1 VIVADTSGLLA
12 LYNATEPSHRAV
24 AAIIENEGEHLVV
37 SPFVIAELEYLVA
50 TRVGQAAAVAVAR
63 ELGGGAY
70 ALPGFD
76 GDDLLLAADVM
87 ERYRDHAVGMA
98 DASLVVLADR
108 FATRRMLTLDRR
120 RFTIMRTLGDEPF
133 ELLPAF

>member
-1 VIVADTSGLLA
+1 MVDLRYAS
-12 LYNATEPSHRAV
+12 YRR
-24 AAIIENEGEHLVV
+24 
-37 SPFVIAELEYLVA
+37 
-50 TRVGQAAAVAVAR
+50 RVPGRGAAVAR
-63 ELGGGAY
+63 LRRGGGAY